1 MSATASGPARLFTA
15 FFDPVDQ
22 VLCCSA
28 EATVAEINTQVAP
41 AGLRFPLVGNPSASL
56 RAHAAA
62 IDYASGSARFG
73 PYVDN
78 ILGMNWELRSGTL
91 IRVGERVIKSTTGY
105 DLQRFLLH
113 SDGRYGRARDYVLR
127 LRPLGGATVEAVL
140 HGDESALEK
149 ACALILQSPWLH
161 WLDAVDL
168 VIAADRGAV
177 LEITADCAPG
187 EESCFAE
194 FFRQL
199 GHDSGCP
206 VLTPAAPRRRTLP
219 ALSLKSTLSEAR
231 ALGAE
236 LVRDF
241 GGTARVL
248 VVNGVAHYFPAA
260 TSPGIPSGAIA
271 ALVQRCTA
279 LGGHLSGPLA
289 PASTPSPAEAYWAVE
304 LETAWKQL

>member
-1 MSATASGPARLFTA
+1 VSATASESARIFTP
-15 FFDPVDQ
+15 FFDPVDL

-28 EATVAEINTQVAP
+28 EATVAEINAQVAP
-41 AGLRFPLVGNPSASL
+41 AGLRFPLVGIPSASL
-56 RAHAAA
+56 RAHVAA

-78 ILGMNWELRSGTL
+78 ILGMNWELPSGIV

-127 LRPLGGATVEAVL
+127 LRPLGGATAEAVL
-140 HGDESALEK
+140 HGDDAAIER
-149 ACALILQSPWLH
+149 ACALILHSPWLH

-168 VIAADRGAV
+168 VIAADRGAM

-206 VLTPAAPRRRTLP
+206 VLTPAAPRRRSLP
-219 ALSLKSTLSEAR
+219 ALSLKTTLSEAR
-231 ALGAE
+231 KLGAE
-236 LVRDF
+236 LMRDF
-241 GGTARVL
+241 GGSARVL
-248 VVNGVAHYFPAA
+248 VVNGVVHYFPAA
-260 TSPGIPSGAIA
+260 TGPGIPAEALA
-271 ALVQRCTA
+271 ALAQRCTA

-289 PASTPSPAEAYWAVE
+289 PAPTPSPAEARWAAE

>member
-1 MSATASGPARLFTA
+1 VTATATEPLRLFSP
-15 FFDPVDQ
+15 FFDPVDL

-28 EATVAEINTQVAP
+28 EATVAEINARVAP
-41 AGLRFPLVGNPSASL
+41 AGLRFPLVGDPAASL
-56 RAHAAA
+56 RAHVTAV
-62 IDYASGSARFG
+62 DYASGAARFG

-78 ILGMNWELRSGTL
+78 ILGMNWELPSGTL

-127 LRPLGGATVEAVL
+127 LRPLGGATAEAVL
-140 HGDESALEK
+140 HGDEAALEK
-149 ACALILQSPWLH
+149 ACALILHSPWLH

-168 VIAADRGAV
+168 VIAADRGAG

-187 EESCFAE
+187 EEACFAE

-199 GHDSGCP
+199 GHDSGCT
-206 VLTPAAPRRRTLP
+206 VLSPAAPRRRSLP
-219 ALSLKSTLSEAR
+219 ALSLKTTLSEAR
-231 ALGAE
+231 TLGSE
-236 LVRDF
+236 LARDF

-248 VVNGVAHYFPAA
+248 VVNGVVHYFPVAPA
-260 TSPGIPSGAIA
+260 QEIPAKALA
-271 ALVQRCTA
+271 ALAQRCIA

-289 PASTPSPAEAYWAVE
+289 PTPMLSPAEARWAEE
-304 LETAWKQL
+304 LEAAWKQL